1 MDKDQELEIKV
12 IALWKTGVGIV
23 DIADELDIP
32 QLRVKEILED
42 HRKIILTHKENTPLG
57 NYIERVWPQVNKAA
71 MKSSKSKGRKRS
83 HEPKVIPA
91 SEIPRGYIW

>member
-12 IALWKTGVGIV
+12 IALWKTGVGII
-23 DIADELDIP
+23 DIADELGIS
-32 QLRVKEILED
+32 QLEVKEILED
-42 HRKIILTHKENTPLG
+42 HGLIILVHKERTPLG

-71 MKSSKSKGRKRS
+71 LKSKKSKKRKRS